1 MKDEGGYL
9 KYQERSQSWQ
19 AVNKSNLTILQ
30 RRFSIKVSTGSGM
43 DKKKNMEKTKAL
55 ISQEV
60 IQSKILFFREAGVM
74 FDSDLALL
82 YNVPTFRLNE
92 AAKRNRKRFP
102 EDFMFQL
109 TRTENITLL
118 AFFETKLPYPS

>member
-1 MKDEGGYL
+1 
-9 KYQERSQSWQ
+9 
-19 AVNKSNLTILQ
+19 
-30 RRFSIKVSTGSGM
+30 M